1 MAKAPRKVQDEA
13 LKEAAPSAAQYRV
26 RVSRMVS
33 IGGARL
39 KPGAPRIVVDAA
51 TLAELQAQDALVDYE
66 EMPPFVAGVTV

>member
-1 MAKAPRKVQDEA
+1 MAKAPRKAQDEA
-13 LKEAAPSAAQYRV
+13 ASSMAQYRV